1 MTMMHTITVVLDAQA
16 ATIQRL
22 LGVVRRRG
30 FELMRLDVS
39 RTCSDGLF
47 QARLRVRGS
56 RRAETLIR
64 QIANIVEVQQVALIQ
79 AASIRA
85 A

>member
-1 MTMMHTITVVLDAQA
+1 MTMMHTVTVVLDAQA
-16 ATIQRL
+16 ATLQRL
-22 LGVVRRRG
+22 LGVVRRRC
-30 FELMRLDVS
+30 FDVLRLDVS
-39 RTCSDGLF
+39 RTCNDGLF

-56 RRAETLIR
+56 RRIEALIR
-64 QIANIVEVQQVALIQ
+64 HIANIEEVQQVALIQ